1 MVYNGLRAALQ
12 AVGTVLTRAL
22 TNRVRGGFRD
32 LKSELLAPHARGVR
46 NHAISAPLGYNKD
59 RYQHV
64 QLKSGATHVFDRNTG
79 SYSF

>member
-1 MVYNGLRAALQ
+1 MNRTAIVIALIAAL
-12 AVGTVLTRAL
+12 
-22 TNRVRGGFRD
+22 
-32 LKSELLAPHARGVR
+32 LLAAW
-46 NHAISAPLGYNKD
+46 LYCWYNKD